1 MSSYLASFSGGDT
14 TVIKINPGEKILI
27 GRYFEGVESSNG
39 TLVRLRSKV
48 ISRKHAQLSNL
59 DSKVNK
65 YFNKLYLQDTKSSGG
80 TFIND
85 KRMAEMG
92 HESEQVEIFPGDVVE
107 FGEDTETGGGL
118 M

>member
-59 DSKVNK
+59 DSKVTN
-65 YFNKLYLQDTKSSGG
+65 NLIS
-80 TFIND
+80 FIC
-85 KRMAEMG
+85 KTQKVLVG
-92 HESEQVEIFPGDVVE
+92 H
-107 FGEDTETGGGL
+107 L
-118 M
+118 